1 MSYGDRLA
9 SAMDECDF
17 AAEGGQSRLAR
28 AIGNNSQS
36 INQAINSSSNLRAV
50 FHVRACIRL
59 GIRPLW
65 LSEGR
70 GLRYD
75 PAGPRSAFP
84 GGDVPYVVPVR
95 WKEGF
100 EAEQSGSMTTEM
112 RHADLSLAEQAL
124 INKLR
129 ASPKLQ
135 QAVLTIVEMAAVD
148 GA

>member
-17 AAEGGQSRLAR
+17 STEGGQSRLAR

-36 INQAINSSSNLRAV
+36 ISQALNSSSNLRAV

-84 GGDVPYVVPVR
+84 GGDVPYVIPAK

-100 EAEQSGSMTTEM
+100 EAEQGGSMTSDV
-112 RHADLSLAEQAL
+112 RQADLSLAEQAL
-124 INKLR
+124 ITKLR
-129 ASPKLQ
+129 ANPKLLP
-135 QAVLTIVEMAAVD
+135 AFLAIVESTAVD